1 MNKPRRA
8 RPVSEL
14 LKPAL
19 ADALKARGFA
29 AADILTWWDDIAGE
43 RLAAQ
48 TVPLE
53 IQWPPR
59 PKGAAPD
66 APTAPATLILKV
78 ESAFAFEVDMAAAQ
92 IIDRINAVFGWR
104 CIGRIRLR
112 QGPVERHAAN
122 APIPAP
128 TLPAEAERRL
138 TGSLAGIENDG
149 LREALA
155 RLGRGVLAKKPV
167 TRP

>member
-43 RLAAQ
+43 RLAACS
-48 TVPLE
+48 VPIE
-53 IQWPPR
+53 VQWPPR
-59 PKGAAPD
+59 PKAAAAD
-66 APTAPATLILKV
+66 APPQPATLVLKV
-78 ESAFAFEVDMAAAQ
+78 DGAFAFEVEMAAAQ

-104 CIGRIRLR
+104 CIGKLRLR
-112 QGPVERHAAN
+112 QGPVERHRAR
-122 APIPAP
+122 IPAP
-128 TLPAEAERRL
+128 PPVLQPDAQKAL
-138 TGSLAGIENDG
+138 TGQLAGIEDDG
-149 LREALA
+149 LRAALE
-155 RLGRGVLAKKPV
+155 RLGRGVLTRKPV